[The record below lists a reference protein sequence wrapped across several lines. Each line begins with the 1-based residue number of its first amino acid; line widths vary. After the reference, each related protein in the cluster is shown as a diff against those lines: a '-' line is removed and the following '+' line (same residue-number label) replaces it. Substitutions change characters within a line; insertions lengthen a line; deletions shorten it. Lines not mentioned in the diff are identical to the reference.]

1 MALGIAEEIGKIRD
15 FESLLKY
22 LQKDLDWP
30 IDLAE
35 VDELTFEYQPEE
47 LGLDEDCQVK
57 IREIKHLRPLTTNQP
72 WGVFWI
78 EFESRH
84 LPVVVM
90 RRILRALVPKKRA
103 SARAADRAVWNC
115 KDLLFIS
122 SLGEHGHRRITFS
135 HFREETGAE
144 PTWETFSWDE
154 RETHFYYLE
163 RLHMDRLQWPADTTD
178 LDRWRRQWAAAF
190 TAGYREPIR
199 TSKDLSER
207 LAALAARTR
216 DLVLQVLK
224 YERPDGPL
232 HGLLESFQRALIH
245 DLTAEGFADMVAQ
258 TIAYGL
264 FSARC
269 TGEEVLGLAHL
280 EAMVPNTNRFLKD
293 LFAQLAAI
301 SGHRKG
307 QINFDDLGLSEM
319 VTLLRNTN
327 IEAVLEDF
335 GRQSGG
341 GKEDPVIHFYETFLT
356 IYDRDQKVQR
366 GVFYTPKPVVSFIVR
381 SVHEILQR
389 EFGLADGLADTTTW
403 GEMAARLPGLV
414 IPKEAK
420 PSEPFVQI
428 LDPATGTGTFLEEVV
443 EVVHATMAAK
453 WKNQKKNRAEI
464 EEAWNEYVPKHLLPR
479 IRGFELM
486 MAPYAVAHMKI
497 GLRLRQT
504 GYRFESTERLRVFLT
519 NTLEPPEKGTRK
531 LDFLPDF
538 LSQEAMQADV
548 VKEKKAIT
556 VVIGNPPYSG
566 HSANKGDWIYDL
578 MRSRLRDG
586 ADSFFNVDGKPL
598 GERNPKWLNDDY
610 VKFIRYGQSRIASAG
625 AGILGFIT
633 NHSYLD
639 NPTFRGMRESVWT
652 TFGRI
657 RLIDLHGNSK
667 KKECAPDGGPEE
679 NVFDIQQGV
688 AIGLFCRGGSPA
700 AKSVRQRDLWGTRES
715 KYEWLVGHSASTAGF
730 SDLAPKS
737 PGYLYVARTA
747 SIQDEYDKGISLPE
761 LFPTNSA
768 GIVTARD
775 HLTIHWTADEVWE
788 TVKTFSRLDRE
799 KARATFELGEDV
811 RDWKVEF
818 AQRDV
823 KESGPDK
830 KRVVPVLYRPFDR
843 RYTYYTG
850 QTRGFICMPRP
861 EC

>member
-144 PTWETFSWDE
+144 PTLETFSWDE

-625 AGILGFIT
+625 
-633 NHSYLD
+633 
-639 NPTFRGMRESVWT
+639 
-652 TFGRI
+652 
-657 RLIDLHGNSK
+657 
-667 KKECAPDGGPEE
+667 
-679 NVFDIQQGV
+679 DIQ
-688 AIGLFCRGGSPA
+688 
-700 AKSVRQRDLWGTRES
+700 
-715 KYEWLVGHSASTAGF
+715 
-730 SDLAPKS
+730 
-737 PGYLYVARTA
+737 GYA
-747 SIQDEYDKGISLPE
+747 
-761 LFPTNSA
+761 
-768 GIVTARD
+768 
-775 HLTIHWTADEVWE
+775 
-788 TVKTFSRLDRE
+788 
-799 KARATFELGEDV
+799 
-811 RDWKVEF
+811 
-818 AQRDV
+818 
-823 KESGPDK
+823 
-830 KRVVPVLYRPFDR
+830 
-843 RYTYYTG
+843 
-850 QTRGFICMPRP
+850 
-861 EC
+861 